1 MNLQLGRA
9 ESGRRRYRLIDKNPP
24 RRESLHRPHVQYSVA
39 QINVILSLDCIIIYL
54 LDCILP
60 IVASPICRPPT
71 TFAMATDDGMRSKN
85 PRRLFTIDRSTAG
98 RCQRVDISTYHRPY
112 LTSLRLIINNH
123 EKILSPP
130 VVDLVSPRLITD
142 NARTTN
148 KNNGRV
154 RIPQTPG
161 LLISDEYNV

>member
-1 MNLQLGRA
+1 M
-9 ESGRRRYRLIDKNPP
+9 
-24 RRESLHRPHVQYSVA
+24 QYAVA
-39 QINVILSLDCIIIYL
+39 QINVIFSLGHVIIYL
-54 LDCILP
+54 LDCISP

-71 TFAMATDDGMRSKN
+71 TFAMATDDGMCSKK

-98 RCQRVDISTYHRPY
+98 RCQRVDIATYHRPY

-142 NARTTN
+142 NAHTTN
-148 KNNGRV
+148 KNNRRV

-161 LLISDEYNV
+161 LLILDEYNVDVPSSASRCRPVFLFLTYSKSE